1 MAIWRIWAPILVALP
16 ILGCA
21 QTTPSCQVAAET
33 RDARR
38 GNAGCLIT
46 HAGKL
51 LVIDHRKSGRL
62 GLPGGTALP
71 GEGGQCTAHRETWE
85 ETGLAVTVGRFRA
98 RLSTDFLVYD
108 CEPATPVNSSEVPA
122 LPSRSLGEV
131 VGLQWVDV
139 ARVQPENWRF
149 PEQLHEVRA
158 LMSGGPLPAS
168 VLEVPGGASK

>member
-1 MAIWRIWAPILVALP
+1 MTLP
-16 ILGCA
+16 LLGCA
-21 QTTPSCQVAAET
+21 QDTPTCQVAAET

-62 GLPGGTALP
+62 GLPGGTALA

-85 ETGLAVTVGRFRA
+85 ETGLPVTVGRFRA

-108 CEPATPVNSSEVPA
+108 CEPATAVSSAVAPE
-122 LPSRSLGEV
+122 LPSRSLVEV
-131 VGLQWVDV
+131 AGLKWVDV
-139 ARVQPENWRF
+139 DRVQPENWRF
-149 PEQLHEVRA
+149 PDQLHEVRA

-168 VLEVPGGASK
+168 VLEAPGTASQ